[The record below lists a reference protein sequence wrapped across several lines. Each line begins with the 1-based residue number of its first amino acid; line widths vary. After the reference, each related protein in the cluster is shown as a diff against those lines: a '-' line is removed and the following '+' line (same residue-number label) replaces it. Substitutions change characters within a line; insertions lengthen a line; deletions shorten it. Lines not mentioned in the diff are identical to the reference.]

1 MSEKFHTLSL
11 GQGQAPIATRLI
23 KDGVKQVIYFAKK
36 IVFTKLLIFLLRRV
50 IGYSWQIV
58 IYH

>member
-23 KDGVKQVIYFAKK
+23 KDG
-36 IVFTKLLIFLLRRV
+36 LRSV
-50 IGYSWQIV
+50 NETN
-58 IYH
+58 